1 MSHDKAVSLFS
12 GKNVPEELAKSNAE
26 KLLAALSVLGE
37 KYILAR
43 PVQRLAVPRS
53 F

>member
-1 MSHDKAVSLFS
+1 MTQQRAINLFS

-26 KLLAALSVLGE
+26 KLLAALSILGQNH
-37 KYILAR
+37 ILAR